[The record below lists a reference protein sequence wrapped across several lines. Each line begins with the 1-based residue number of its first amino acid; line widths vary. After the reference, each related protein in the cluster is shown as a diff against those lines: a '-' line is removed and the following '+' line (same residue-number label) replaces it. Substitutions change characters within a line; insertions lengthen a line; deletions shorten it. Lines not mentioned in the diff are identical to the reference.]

1 MSLTFADVCL
11 ITEHVPRLARFYE
24 TLFGVSAE
32 GDDTHSFLALPG
44 LGIALYS
51 RDAAER
57 DDPGLDFQS
66 PRNDRWYI
74 GFQCEDA
81 DAAYERVCSLRICS
95 PTEPK
100 RWPWGAKSFYL
111 KDPDGNRIVIRS
123 WPKEES

>member
-1 MSLTFADVCL
+1 MSPGWRGFTK
-11 ITEHVPRLARFYE
+11 
-24 TLFGVSAE
+24 
-32 GDDTHSFLALPG
+32 LALPG

-66 PRNDRWYI
+66 PGNDRWYI

-100 RWPWGAKSFYL
+100 RWPWGAKSFHL

>member
-11 ITEHVPRLARFYE
+11 ITENVPRLARFYE

-32 GDDTHSFLALPG
+32 
-44 LGIALYS
+44 
-51 RDAAER
+51 R

-66 PRNDRWYI
+66 PGNDRWYI

-100 RWPWGAKSFYL
+100 RWPWGAKSFHL
-111 KDPDGNRIVIRS
+111 KDPGGNRIVIRS